1 MKKPHNHSGDENKC
15 KVEEFKMN
23 LKRRIEE
30 SPQPV
35 KRIYREEIISLQTT
49 APQLT
54 SFTPMFHEM
63 KNSLYKTRNDSY
75 PPAPHTINDVKIEGI
90 WRKTLSGEP
99 FVLLDSI
106 HPIFG
111 TTESLQQLST
121 CDNTHLF
128 MDGTFKS
135 CPRPFYQ
142 LYTIH
147 SINDD
152 LSTPKLYTL
161 LPDKKGSTYISIEWY
176 TKFISYEQ
184 YLH

>member
-63 KNSLYKTRNDSY
+63 KNSLYKNL
-75 PPAPHTINDVKIEGI
+75 IN
-90 WRKTLSGEP
+90 
-99 FVLLDSI
+99 
-106 HPIFG
+106 
-111 TTESLQQLST
+111 
-121 CDNTHLF
+121 
-128 MDGTFKS
+128 
-135 CPRPFYQ
+135 
-142 LYTIH
+142 
-147 SINDD
+147 
-152 LSTPKLYTL
+152 
-161 LPDKKGSTYISIEWY
+161 
-176 TKFISYEQ
+176 
-184 YLH
+184 

>member
-1 MKKPHNHSGDENKC
+1 
-15 KVEEFKMN
+15 
-23 LKRRIEE
+23 
-30 SPQPV
+30 
-35 KRIYREEIISLQTT
+35 
-49 APQLT
+49 
-54 SFTPMFHEM
+54 MFHEM

-75 PPAPHTINDVKIEGI
+75 PPAPHTVNDVKIEGI
-90 WRKTLSGEP
+90 WRKTLSGES

-128 MDGTFKS
+128 MDEAFKS

-152 LSTPKLYTL
+152 LSTPKLYSL
-161 LPDKKGSTYISIEWY
+161 LPDKKGSTYISLLNGIQNLFHMNNIY
-176 TKFISYEQ
+176 INPKYITIDFEQ
-184 YLH
+184 AAINAITLVFPNATIKG